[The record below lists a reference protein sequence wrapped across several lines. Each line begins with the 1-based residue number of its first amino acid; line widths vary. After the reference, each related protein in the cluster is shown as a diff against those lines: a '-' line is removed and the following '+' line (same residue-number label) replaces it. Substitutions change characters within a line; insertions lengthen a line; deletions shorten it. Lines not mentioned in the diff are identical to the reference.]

1 MSFTED
7 IKCLSDIVFV
17 LPQRVRVVEAVR
29 DLPFASGDILVLELV
44 KNLDLVEGID
54 RVTKEKIRIPLD
66 YHGKVHRLGKRC
78 NSVAEI
84 HQDKSTWFSV
94 EEPFETPISPWQKK
108 VVKSGSVVEL
118 TDIEHE
124 KGIIVR
130 LLDDPVFISEET
142 PLYFKIVLD
151 DEVES
156 LKQIV
161 HDFGLQ
167 NIVIKDEY
175 EHPNELFAPGN
186 YILTNILSEEFVLG
200 YRETFPGGQQTHFII
215 PVSCGLRLILEMSS
229 PNISKPY
236 KNAFFVPKH
245 LYSNDMIAKLYL
257 EYLKTRTRL
266 LEIEEEYV
274 PDIPPRLS
282 KSAVS
287 RQSLMSN
294 QSGASSGPV
303 RPDRRRRTISIQSE
317 DIPKPFERLSSL
329 DETNCASLEEV
340 NDTDLHVIEGSS
352 DGNSEVISPPYME
365 LNKTDRATTHI
376 YDEMAF
382 DEMENTQCA
391 EKTSTSTIRN
401 VLFMCCGKSCED
413 SDDIHDMAVHRLVKY
428 LNRNQLPTMAEICN
442 KNKLDGAFI
451 SELTIEDLM
460 SEPFL
465 QNEEQVD
472 IFVNLVSKQSKNK

>member
-1 MSFTED
+1 MSLTED
-7 IKCLSDIVFV
+7 IKCLSDIIFV

-29 DLPFASGDILVLELV
+29 DLPFAEGDILVLELV

-54 RVTKEKIRIPLD
+54 RVTEDKIRIPLD

-78 NSVAEI
+78 SSVAEI

-94 EEPFETPISPWQKK
+94 EAPFETPISPWQKRI
-108 VVKSGSVVEL
+108 VKSGSVVEL
-118 TDIEHE
+118 TDIEHD
-124 KGIIVR
+124 KGIVVR

-142 PLYFKIVLD
+142 PLYFKVVLD
-151 DEVES
+151 EEET
-156 LKQIV
+156 LKEIV
-161 HDFGLQ
+161 DDFGLQ

-175 EHPNELFAPGN
+175 EHPSELYAPGN
-186 YILTNILSEEFVLG
+186 YILTNIVSEEFVLG

-245 LYSNDMIAKLYL
+245 LYSSDMIAKLYL
-257 EYLKTRTRL
+257 EYLKTRQRL
-266 LEIEEEYV
+266 LEVKEEYV
-274 PDIPPRLS
+274 PDIPPRLT
-282 KSAVS
+282 KSSVS

-329 DETNCASLEEV
+329 DETKCASLSEV
-340 NDTDLHVIEGSS
+340 NDNVFEGSS

-365 LNKTDRATTHI
+365 LNKTDIATTHI

-382 DEMENTQCA
+382 DDMEHTQCA
-391 EKTSTSTIRN
+391 ENTTTSTTRN
-401 VLFMCCGKSCED
+401 VFFMCCGKSCED
-413 SDDIHDMAVHRLVKY
+413 SDDIHDMSVYRLVKF
-428 LNRNQLPTMAEICN
+428 LNRNHLPSMAEVCN
-442 KNKLDGAFI
+442 KHKLDGAFI

-460 SEPFL
+460 NEPFL
-465 QNEEQVD
+465 QSEEQVEVF
-472 IFVNLVSKQSKNK
+472 INLVSKQSKNK